1 MFATPGALAR
11 RGILG
16 INRRNAAYI
25 LQYNPRHLYPLVDD
39 KLRTKALA
47 QQSGI
52 AVPELYGVVQVEG
65 QVRELPKLVKDR
77 PKFVIKPNHGSGGA
91 GIMVISDTVNGAY
104 RELDGLVITQDEMNY
119 HVFNILGGLYS
130 LGGQTDQAFIE
141 YCVTSDPIFEGISY
155 RGVPD
160 IRIIVFLGVPIMAM
174 VRLPTRTSG
183 GRANLHQGALG
194 AGIDMTTGTTTTAV
208 WQNEIVSEH
217 PDTGGTLSGTSIPQ
231 WPNLLKIASKC
242 YELTGLGYLGVDI
255 VLDAE
260 KGPLLLELNVRPG
273 LNIQIANASGLIPR
287 LELVERSHSDLRT
300 LDDRIAFARTHFV

>member
-16 INRRNAAYI
+16 INRRNSAYI
-25 LQYNPRHLYPLVDD
+25 LQHNPRHLYPLVDD